1 MSTSNFI
8 GLPYAGGDEREVAF
22 VVNNLLEGK
31 INSTGTVTL
40 TASTTSTVVSD
51 RRVGANSLIFFMPQ
65 TANASSEMAS
75 GGMYVSSRG
84 KHTFTITHP
93 NNANA
98 DKTFGYVVLG

>member
-1 MSTSNFI
+1 M
-8 GLPYAGGDEREVAF
+8 GGDEREVAF

-40 TASTTSTVVSD
+40 TASATSTVVSD

-84 KHTFTITHP
+84 KQTFTITHP

>member
-40 TASTTSTVVSD
+40 TASAT
-51 RRVGANSLIFFMPQ
+51 
-65 TANASSEMAS
+65 
-75 GGMYVSSRG
+75 
-84 KHTFTITHP
+84 
-93 NNANA
+93 
-98 DKTFGYVVLG
+98 